1 MSVAPDFV
9 LETIIDGKVETT
21 KTVKRGDVVITG
33 PKKEQYSVDC
43 SKFLDLYDVNA
54 NVAVPRPLPKRVY
67 HATATAFKQAT
78 VSAPLSFTTAWG
90 EKMAL
95 EKGDYL
101 VEEGLRHLDGR
112 HSGVFQAGQWRAS
125 KYLRGPAGEQG
136 KEG

>member
-101 VEEGLRHLDGR
+101 VEDGPKHFYR
-112 HSGVFQAGQWRAS
+112 IEKDAFKRTYRIVIV
-125 KYLRGPAGEQG
+125 K
-136 KEG
+136 K